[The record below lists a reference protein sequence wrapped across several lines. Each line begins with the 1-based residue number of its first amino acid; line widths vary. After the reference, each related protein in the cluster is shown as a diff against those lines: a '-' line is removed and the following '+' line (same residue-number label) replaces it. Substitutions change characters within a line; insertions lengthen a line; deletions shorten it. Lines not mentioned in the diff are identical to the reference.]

1 MRKSDTNLQ
10 EFDFVGELHVVI
22 PVQDYNDGNDDVDD
36 ERKIVIEFQAIILFI
51 YIYIYVFFASFF
63 FFLVP
68 VFGAELGFQ
77 FRPAERPAPIVVMKC
92 IQALDKGGLQTLGIH
107 SIIPTGS
114 EKNALRTAL
123 NQSNNH

>member
-1 MRKSDTNLQ
+1 MN
-10 EFDFVGELHVVI
+10 VVI
-22 PVQDYNDGNDDVDD
+22 SDGSDDVDVK
-36 ERKIVIEFQAIILFI
+36 RKIVIEVQVIILFI
-51 YIYIYVFFASFF
+51 YLFIASFF

-114 EKNALRTAL
+114 EKNALITAL

>member
-1 MRKSDTNLQ
+1 MN
-10 EFDFVGELHVVI
+10 VVI
-22 PVQDYNDGNDDVDD
+22 PIQDYNDGNDNVED
-36 ERKIVIEFQAIILFI
+36 ERKIVIEIQVIIYL
-51 YIYIYVFFASFF
+51 FFASFF

-92 IQALDKGGLQTLGIH
+92 VQALDKGGLQTFGIH

>member
-1 MRKSDTNLQ
+1 MMAVMMLMLREKLWQ
-10 EFDFVGELHVVI
+10 RFKWLF
-22 PVQDYNDGNDDVDD
+22 Y
-36 ERKIVIEFQAIILFI
+36 LFI
-51 YIYIYVFFASFF
+51 YLFIASFF
-63 FFLVP
+63 FLLVP